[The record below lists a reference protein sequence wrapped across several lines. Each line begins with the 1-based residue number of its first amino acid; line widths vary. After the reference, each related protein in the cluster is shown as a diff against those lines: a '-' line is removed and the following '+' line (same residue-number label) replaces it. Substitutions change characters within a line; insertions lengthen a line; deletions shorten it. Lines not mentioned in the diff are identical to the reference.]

1 MQSPVKLW
9 RNQKRIRSLLG
20 KEGVI
25 VTWTIIYVP
34 PGGFSSYAPYP
45 LAVVALTNGE
55 RIIAQMVDYAKE
67 ELHTGQKVR
76 TILRRVMEP
85 STDGIIPYGIKVKPI

>member
-1 MQSPVKLW
+1 MVSPVKLW

-20 KEGVI
+20 QEGEI

-45 LAVVALTNGE
+45 LAVIELDSGE
-55 RIIAQMVDYAKE
+55 RITAQIVDYDKE
-67 ELHTGQKVR
+67 TLKSKGRVR
-76 TILRRVMEP
+76 TVLRRIMEP
-85 STDGIIPYGIKVKPI
+85 SVDGVIPYGIKVTPV